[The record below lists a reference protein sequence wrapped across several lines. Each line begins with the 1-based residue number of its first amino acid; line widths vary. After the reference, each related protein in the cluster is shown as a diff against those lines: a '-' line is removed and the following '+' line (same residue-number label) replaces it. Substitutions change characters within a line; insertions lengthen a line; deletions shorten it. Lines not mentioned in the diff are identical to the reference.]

1 MCVGDRTELF
11 LCCCPTTATA
21 TPHKHTSS
29 MKDAPLSTN
38 ERRFILQCLEHDHRV
53 DGRRFFDFRDISIS
67 FGMRWRARC
76 ARLLSLLN
84 R

>member
-11 LCCCPTTATA
+11 LCCYPNHHRHHH
-21 TPHKHTSS
+21 TPHTSS

>member
-1 MCVGDRTELF
+1 
-11 LCCCPTTATA
+11 
-21 TPHKHTSS
+21 